1 MTVFYKPLTDVA
13 LLLLMMASL
22 LLTGCSSQWTFPPMA
37 VPLQPTLQQEV
48 HLARIDQLLA
58 REDLSD
64 EARAQLHYER
74 GLMHDNLGMRD
85 LARLD
90 FNQSLSLK
98 PDQPDVFNI
107 LGVYFTQNGHYDAA
121 YEAFDSTL
129 ELDDSHSY
137 AERNRGI
144 ALYYGGRYRLAYQDL
159 LNHYQEDRDDPYRLI
174 WLYLVERDWQGES
187 QAQQALL
194 TRKANAETTGW
205 GWQLVDMY
213 LGVISE
219 RELLEQ
225 LAAQGKDNQQ
235 LAERLCE
242 AYFYLAKRYQY
253 QGDNDR
259 AVALYKLAMS
269 GNVYQFVEHRYALLE
284 LNRLAYRQP

>member
-1 MTVFYKPLTDVA
+1 MTIFTQPRAGFYKSLAILA
-13 LLLLMMASL
+13 LL
-22 LLTGCSSQWTFPPMA
+22 LLTGCTSQWTFPPMA

-58 REDLSD
+58 RDDLSD
-64 EARAQLHYER
+64 DARAQLHYER
-74 GLMHDNLGMRD
+74 GLMHDSLGMRD

-129 ELDDSHSY
+129 ELDNSHSY
-137 AERNRGI
+137 AARNRGI
-144 ALYYGGRYRLAYQDL
+144 ALYYGGRYRLAHQDL
-159 LNHYQEDRDDPYRLI
+159 LHHYQEDSDDPYRLI
-174 WLYLVERDWQGES
+174 WLYLVERDWKGETK
-187 QAQQALL
+187 AQQALA
-194 TRKANAETTGW
+194 TRKANAETAGW

-213 LGVISE
+213 LGELSE

-225 LAAQGKDNQQ
+225 LASQGEDNER

-242 AYFYLAKRYQY
+242 AYFYLAKRYQF
-253 QGDNDR
+253 QGDKDR

-269 GNVYQFVEHRYALLE
+269 GNVYEFVEHRYALLE
-284 LNRLAYRQP
+284 LNRLAYRRP

>member
-1 MTVFYKPLTDVA
+1 MTFFIQPRAIFFKPMAILA
-13 LLLLMMASL
+13 LLF
-22 LLTGCSSQWTFPPMA
+22 LTGCTSQWTFPPMA

-58 REDLSD
+58 RNDLSD
-64 EARAQLHYER
+64 DARAQLHYER
-74 GLMHDNLGMRD
+74 GLMHDSLGMRD

-98 PDQPDVFNI
+98 PDQPGVFNI

-129 ELDDSHSY
+129 ELDNSHSY
-137 AERNRGI
+137 AARNRGI
-144 ALYYGGRYRLAYQDL
+144 ALYYGGRYRLAHQDL
-159 LNHYQEDRDDPYRLI
+159 LHHYQEDRDDPYRLI
-174 WLYLVERDWQGES
+174 WLYLVERDWKGDTK
-187 QAQQALL
+187 AQQALA
-194 TRKANAETTGW
+194 TRKANAEAAGW

-213 LGVISE
+213 LGELSE

-225 LAAQGKDNQQ
+225 LASQGEDNEL

-242 AYFYLAKRYQY
+242 AYFYLAKRYQF

-269 GNVYQFVEHRYALLE
+269 GNVYEFVEHRYALLE
-284 LNRLAYRQP
+284 LNRIAYRRP

>member
-1 MTVFYKPLTDVA
+1 MTFFIQPRAVFYKPLAILA
-13 LLLLMMASL
+13 LL
-22 LLTGCSSQWTFPPMA
+22 LLTGCTSQWTFPPMA

-58 REDLSD
+58 RNDLSD
-64 EARAQLHYER
+64 DARAQLHYER
-74 GLMHDNLGMRD
+74 GLMHDSLGMRD

-129 ELDDSHSY
+129 ELDNSHSY
-137 AERNRGI
+137 AARNRGI
-144 ALYYGGRYRLAYQDL
+144 ALYYGGRYRLAHQDL
-159 LNHYQEDRDDPYRLI
+159 LHHYQEDRDDPYRLI
-174 WLYLVERDWQGES
+174 WLYLVERDWKGETK
-187 QAQQALL
+187 AQQALA
-194 TRKANAETTGW
+194 TRKANAEASGW

-213 LGVISE
+213 LGKLSE

-225 LAAQGKDNQQ
+225 LASQGEDNEL

-242 AYFYLAKRYQY
+242 AYFYLAKRYQF

-269 GNVYQFVEHRYALLE
+269 GNVYEFVEHRYALLE
-284 LNRLAYRQP
+284 LNRLAYRRP

>member
-1 MTVFYKPLTDVA
+1 MTVFLKSLVIA
-13 LLLLMMASL
+13 GLL
-22 LLTGCSSQWTFPPMA
+22 LLTGCTSQWTFPPMA

-58 REDLSD
+58 RDDLSD
-64 EARAQLHYER
+64 DARAQLHYER
-74 GLMHDNLGMRD
+74 GLLHDSLGMRD

-107 LGVYFTQNGHYDAA
+107 LGVYFTQTGHYDAA

-129 ELDDSHSY
+129 ELDNTHTY

-159 LNHYQEDRDDPYRLI
+159 LTHYQDDVDDPYRVI
-174 WLYLVERDWQGES
+174 WLYLVERDWKGDD
-187 QAQQALL
+187 AAKTNL
-194 TRKANAETTGW
+194 AERIEHSDQLDW
-205 GWQLVDMY
+205 GWQLARMF
-213 LGVISE
+213 LGKVSE

-225 LAAQGKDNQQ
+225 LATQASDNQV

-242 AYFYLAKRYQY
+242 AYFYLAKHYQHLGN
-253 QGDNDR
+253 QDK

-269 GNVYQFVEHRYALLE
+269 GNVYAFVEHRYALLE
-284 LNRLAYRQP
+284 LNRIAYHQSQQNDE

>member
-1 MTVFYKPLTDVA
+1 MTFFIQPRAVFYKPLAILA
-13 LLLLMMASL
+13 LL
-22 LLTGCSSQWTFPPMA
+22 LLTGCTSQWTFPPMA

-58 REDLSD
+58 RNDLSD
-64 EARAQLHYER
+64 DARAQLHYER
-74 GLMHDNLGMRD
+74 GLMHDSLGMRD

-129 ELDDSHSY
+129 ELDNSHSY
-137 AERNRGI
+137 AARNRGI
-144 ALYYGGRYRLAYQDL
+144 ALYYGGRYRLAHQDL
-159 LNHYQEDRDDPYRLI
+159 LHHYQEDRDDPYRLI
-174 WLYLVERDWQGES
+174 WLYLVERDWKGETK
-187 QAQQALL
+187 AQQALA
-194 TRKANAETTGW
+194 TRKANAEASGW

-213 LGVISE
+213 LGKLSE

-225 LAAQGKDNQQ
+225 LASQGEDNEL

-242 AYFYLAKRYQY
+242 AYFYLAKRYQF
-253 QGDNDR
+253 QGDKDR

-269 GNVYQFVEHRYALLE
+269 GNVYEFVEHRYALLE
-284 LNRLAYRQP
+284 LNRLAYRRP